1 MTIEK
6 IGTKMKICAK
16 RPEYNEN
23 PYTVCKGENGKNY
36 VARNTAYRHFLNVSD
51 GNTKT
56 GPAVNLNMPI
66 EYTCNH
72 NCECYKTGKCY
83 AENGCYNYSSNQVM
97 YSENLNFFLDS
108 TNEEF
113 CNAVQISIDQFGY
126 CLFRYFTCGDI
137 VNSRFFDCMVQI
149 AINNPSVEFWAYTKK
164 YSIVNNWIAKNGGL
178 PENLTII
185 FSHWLNEDGTY
196 YPMENPYNLPTSEFI
211 PYGKENMIDKSYH
224 VCPCSDPT
232 VKATCATCDKPCYR
246 LKKGEHMALCEHSTQ
261 ATKERDKALREA
273 KSKL

>member
-1 MTIEK
+1 MTIFK
-6 IGTKMKICAK
+6 SNGKMTICK
-16 RPEYNEN
+16 RPKYTEK
-23 PYTVCKGENGKNY
+23 PYKVCKGENGKSY
-36 VARNTAYRHFLNVSD
+36 VERNTAYTCYLNVSD

-56 GPAVNLNMPI
+56 GPAVNLNMPV

-72 NCECYKTGKCY
+72 SCECYRLKKCY
-83 AENGCYNYSSNQVM
+83 AENGCYNYSDNQAM
-97 YSENLNFFLDS
+97 YSENLNFFVNS
-108 TNEEF
+108 TNDEF
-113 CNAVQISIDQFGY
+113 IEAVQVAIDQFGY

-149 AINNPSVEFWAYTKK
+149 AINNPNVEFWAYTKK
-164 YSIVNNWIAKNGGL
+164 YSIVNNWIAKNGDL

-211 PYGKENMIDKSYH
+211 PYGKENMIDKSFH
-224 VCPCSDPT
+224 VCPCSDPN

-246 LKKGEHMALCEHSTQ
+246 LKKGERMALCEHSTQ

>member
-1 MTIEK
+1 MTI
-6 IGTKMKICAK
+6 CK
-16 RPEYNEN
+16 RPKYTEK
-23 PYTVCKGENGKNY
+23 PYKVCKGENGKSY
-36 VARNTAYRHFLNVSD
+36 VERNTAYTCYLNVSD

-56 GPAVNLNMPI
+56 GPAVNLNMPV

-72 NCECYKTGKCY
+72 SCECYRLKKCY
-83 AENGCYNYSSNQVM
+83 AENGCYNYSDNQAM
-97 YSENLNFFLDS
+97 YSENLNFFVNS
-108 TNEEF
+108 TNDEF
-113 CNAVQISIDQFGY
+113 IEAVQVAIDQFGY

-149 AINNPSVEFWAYTKK
+149 AINNPNIEFWAYTKK
-164 YSIVNNWIAKNGGL
+164 YSIVNNWIAKNGDL

-211 PYGKENMIDKSYH
+211 PYGKENMIDKSFH
-224 VCPCSDPT
+224 VCPCSDPN

-246 LKKGEHMALCEHSTQ
+246 LKKGERMALCEHSTQ